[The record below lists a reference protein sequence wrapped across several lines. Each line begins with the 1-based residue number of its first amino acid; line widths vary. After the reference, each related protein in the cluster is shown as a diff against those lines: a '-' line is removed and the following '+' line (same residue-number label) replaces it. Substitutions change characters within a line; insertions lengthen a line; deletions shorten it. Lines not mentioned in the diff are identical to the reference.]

1 MTLSIQFLT
10 MAAMVLSGFY
20 LGLIQDTYRRFTRYW
35 QRRILLTYVMEICFW
50 LTQSIILFYVL
61 YRVNAGEIRL
71 YIVIACLLGFSMY
84 QVVAANFYKR
94 LLEHLIRIFTAIY
107 NFFAK
112 VVQVL
117 IITPIRWIIIT
128 LFLILLTIIKL
139 FGKIIFFI
147 LKLIAAPF
155 KWIGYGLYQLLPEKV
170 KKNLHKIAGFYSR
183 MKNICI
189 KWANSLKF
197 NRR

>member
-1 MTLSIQFLT
+1 MTLSIQFMT

-35 QRRILLTYVMEICFW
+35 QRRIFLTYVMEICFW

-61 YRVNAGEIRL
+61 YRVNAGEIRF

-84 QVVAANFYKR
+84 QVVAANLYKR
-94 LLEHLIRIFTAIY
+94 LLEHVIRIFMSIY
-107 NFFAK
+107 HFFAR

-128 LFLILLTIIKL
+128 LLTILLMVLKL
-139 FGKIIFFI
+139 FGNIIFFI
-147 LKLIAAPF
+147 LKILVAPF
-155 KWIGYGLYQLLPEKV
+155 KWVGYALYQLLPEKV

-189 KWANSLKF
+189 KWAKFLKI